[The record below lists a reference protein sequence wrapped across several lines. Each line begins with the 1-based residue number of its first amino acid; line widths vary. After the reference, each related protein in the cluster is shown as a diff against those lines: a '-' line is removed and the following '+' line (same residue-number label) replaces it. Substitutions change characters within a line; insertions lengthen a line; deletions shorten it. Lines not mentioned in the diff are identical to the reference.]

1 MENPLLDMPGL
12 PPFGRI
18 QPEHVEPAID
28 DLLARNRAGIADLTR
43 GEEPPTWE
51 RFVEPLEILGDTLE
65 RAWSPVGHLN
75 AVMNSEDLRAA
86 YNACL
91 PKLSDYGTELG
102 QNRELFEGYRAV
114 AAQEHLDATQRQL
127 LANALRDFHLSGV
140 DLPPEKQAR
149 FKEID
154 QALSRL
160 TAKFAENLLD
170 ATHAWS
176 KHLADEAALAGL
188 PASALAL
195 ARQTATQRGEEG
207 WVLTLDFPSYH
218 PVMTYADDRALRQ
231 ELYEAYVTRASEL
244 GPHAGEWD
252 NGPLMEEILAL
263 RHEQARLLGFAN
275 YAERSLATKM
285 ARTPDEVVGFLN
297 DLADRVVAKAREELD
312 EVRDFARAHD
322 GTAEIAPWDLAYYSE
337 KLREHRYAIT
347 QEELRPYFPLDRVLG
362 GLFAVLERLFD
373 ISIQEVRGVETWH
386 PDVRFFEIRAAN
398 GQESRGETVSEFGH
412 EGGGADRSG
421 DGATVLDQANAEAI
435 PPGVGNSTLNNAE
448 ATASRG
454 ELRGQFYL
462 DPFARPHKRGGA
474 WMDVC
479 VNRLHTATVDQ
490 IPCAYLVC
498 NFTPP
503 VGDQPSLLT
512 HTEVL
517 TLFHECGH
525 GLHHLLTRIDYPA
538 VGGISGVPWD
548 AVELP
553 SQFLENWCWERES
566 LDLISGHVE
575 TGASIPEDLFQRM
588 RAAKNFQSAIQMA
601 RQLEFALFDFRIHLE
616 YDPARGGSIAEIL
629 DEVRDQV
636 APLKPPAFN
645 RFAHGFS
652 HIFAGGYAAGY
663 YSYKWAEVLSADA
676 FSLFEEEGILDTTTG
691 RAFRQHILEQGGSR
705 DAMELYVAFRGREP
719 SIDALLRH
727 NGIGPQIKS
736 A

>member
-1 MENPLLDMPGL
+1 MANPLIDMPGL

-18 QPEHVEPAID
+18 LPEHVETAVD
-28 DLLARNRAGIADLTR
+28 TLLARNRARIKALAQGMV
-43 GEEPPTWE
+43 PPTWE
-51 RFVEPLEILGDTLE
+51 NFIEPLELIGDTLE
-65 RAWSPVGHLN
+65 RAWSPVSHLN
-75 AVMNSEDLRAA
+75 AVMNSEALRAA

-91 PKLSDYGTELG
+91 PKLSGYATELG
-102 QNRELFEGYRAV
+102 QNRDLFEGYRAV
-114 AAQEHLDATQRQL
+114 ATQEHLDATQRKL
-127 LANALRDFHLSGV
+127 LDKALRDFHLSGV
-140 DLPPEKQAR
+140 DLAPDRQAR

-160 TAKFAENLLD
+160 AAKFAENLLD
-170 ATHAWS
+170 ATNAWN
-176 KHLADEAALAGL
+176 KWIEDEALLAGL
-188 PASALAL
+188 PESARAL
-195 ARQTATQRGEEG
+195 ARQIAEQRGETG
-207 WVLTLDFPSYH
+207 WILTLDFPSYF
-218 PVMTYADDRALRQ
+218 PVMTYADDRDLRR
-231 ELYEAYVTRASEL
+231 EVYEAYATRASEL
-244 GPHAGEWD
+244 GPHAGQWD
-252 NGPLMEEILAL
+252 NGAIMEEILAL
-263 RHEQARLLGFAN
+263 RHEQAQLLGFAN

-285 ARTPDEVVGFLN
+285 ARSTGEVMRFLG
-297 DLADRVVAKAREELD
+297 DLAQHSVAKARRDLE
-312 EVRDFARAHD
+312 EVREFARTEH
-322 GTAEIAPWDLAYYSE
+322 GLGEIEPWDLAYYSE
-337 KLREHRYAIT
+337 KRRERRYAIT
-347 QEELRPYFPLDRVLG
+347 QEELRPYFPIGRVLD
-362 GLFAVLERLFD
+362 GLFAVLDRLFD
-373 ISIQEVRGVETWH
+373 IRIREVQGVEAWH
-386 PDVRFFEIRAAN
+386 PDVRFFEIRA
-398 GQESRGETVSEFGH
+398 
-412 EGGGADRSG
+412 GADAGTG
-421 DGATVLDQANAEAI
+421 D
-435 PPGVGNSTLNNAE
+435 
-448 ATASRG
+448 G

-462 DPFARPHKRGGA
+462 DPFARPNKRGGA

-479 VNRLHTATVDQ
+479 LNRLHTATCDQ

-503 VGDQPSLLT
+503 LGDQPSLLT
-512 HTEVL
+512 HAEVL

-525 GLHHLLTRIDYPA
+525 GLHHLLTKVDYPA

-575 TGASIPEDLFQRM
+575 TGAPIPDELYQRM
-588 RAAKNFQSAIQMA
+588 RAAKNFQSAMQMA

-616 YDPARGGSIAEIL
+616 YDPARGGRIYEIL

-676 FSLFEEEGILDTTTG
+676 FSLFEERGVLDTATG

-705 DAMELYVAFRGREP
+705 EAMDLYVAFRGREP
-719 SIDALLRH
+719 TIDALLRH
-727 NGIGPQIKS
+727 GGIT

>member
-1 MENPLLDMPGL
+1 MENPLIDMPGL

-18 QPEHVEPAID
+18 LPEHVEPAID
-28 DLLARNRAGIADLTR
+28 TLLALNRARIQALTQA
-43 GEEPPTWE
+43 EAPATWE
-51 RFVEPLEILGDTLE
+51 NFIEPLEVLGDALE
-65 RAWSPVGHLN
+65 RAWSPVSHLN
-75 AVMNSEDLRAA
+75 AVMNTEALRAA

-91 PKLSDYGTELG
+91 PKLSAYGTEVG
-102 QNRELFEGYRAV
+102 QNRALFEGYRAV
-114 AAQEHLDATQRQL
+114 ATQEHLDATQRKL

-140 DLPPEKQAR
+140 DLPPAQQSR
-149 FKEID
+149 YKEID
-154 QALSRL
+154 QALSGL
-160 TAKFAENLLD
+160 GSKFAENLLD
-170 ATHAWS
+170 ATNAWT
-176 KHLADEAALAGL
+176 KCLQDEAGLAGL
-188 PASALAL
+188 PASARDL
-195 ARQTATQRGEEG
+195 ARQVAEQRGQSG

-218 PVMTYADDRALRQ
+218 AVMTYADDPELRR

-244 GPHAGEWD
+244 GPQAGQWD
-252 NGPLMEEILAL
+252 NGAIMDEILAL

-285 ARTPDEVVGFLN
+285 APSTGEVMAFLG
-297 DLADRVVAKAREELD
+297 DLARRVVDPARRELD
-312 EVRDFARAHD
+312 EGRDFARTEYGVVA
-322 GTAEIAPWDLAYYSE
+322 IAPWDLAYYAE
-337 KLREHRYAIT
+337 KLRERRYAIT
-347 QEELRPYFPLDRVLG
+347 QEELRPYFPLDRVLA

-373 ISIQEVRGVETWH
+373 IRIREVGGVETWH
-386 PDVRFFEIRAAN
+386 PEVRFFEIRAVEDPAARPGPGQGSDLAADVQN
-398 GQESRGETVSEFGH
+398 G
-412 EGGGADRSG
+412 
-421 DGATVLDQANAEAI
+421 
-435 PPGVGNSTLNNAE
+435 
-448 ATASRG
+448 G

-462 DPFARPHKRGGA
+462 DPFARPNKRGGA

-479 VNRLHTATVDQ
+479 VNRLHTATCDQ

-503 VGDQPSLLT
+503 IGDQPSLLT
-512 HTEVL
+512 HDEVL

-575 TGASIPEDLFQRM
+575 SGEPIPDVLYQRM
-588 RAAKNFQSAIQMA
+588 RAARNFQSAMQMA

-616 YDPARGGSIAEIL
+616 YDPAAGGRIYEIL
-629 DEVRDQV
+629 DQVRDQV
-636 APLKPPAFN
+636 APLKPPPFN

-676 FSLFEEEGILDTTTG
+676 FSLFEERGVLDTATG

-705 DAMELYVAFRGREP
+705 EAMDLFVAFRGREP

-727 NGIGPQIKS
+727 SGI
-736 A
+736 AA